1 MNITL
6 NEKNIEKIQSSYEII
21 ILNKIKYLSPQE
33 QELFRNINFFKKSF
47 NTHFDMKNK
56 RLYISCL
63 KFEKE
68 NQKTAFATAIRF
80 IKNLNIKDIKI
91 DIFQSKKELK
101 IQTIIEGLILGNYEF
116 LRYKSEKNEE
126 KTKNIPII
134 FLSGKDSSQDVE
146 QAYECGGIDY
156 VVKPFITIEL
166 ITKVNSYVRLKRLED
181 RFGASYV

>member
-1 MNITL
+1 MKTDSKILIVDDIPKNIQMAMNILKNEGYKMFYAKSGEMTL
-6 NEKNIEKIQSSYEII
+6 KLVKE
-21 ILNKIKYLSPQE
+21 
-33 QELFRNINFFKKSF
+33 
-47 NTHFDMKNK
+47 HDFD
-56 RLYISCL
+56 
-63 KFEKE
+63 
-68 NQKTAFATAIRF
+68 
-80 IKNLNIKDIKI
+80 
-91 DIFQSKKELK
+91 
-101 IQTIIEGLILGNYEF
+101 LILLDIMMPDMNGFEVCTK
-116 LRYKSEKNEE
+116 LKNEE